1 MLGRADYKLVCSRV
15 VIFSYKFRW
24 QRENTKKMANKR
36 MIAKQIIDS
45 DAFLDM
51 PTSSQLLYFHLI
63 MRADDEGFVGNP
75 KKIMREIGVGQDD
88 FKILI
93 SKRFLLT
100 FETGVIVIKH
110 WLMHNAIR
118 MDRFNPT
125 SYQDEKKLLLVKEN
139 KSYSEWQPNGNHLAT
154 QVKLSKVKLRERASL
169 SYLKDIPNED
179 LEEFYSKFDCDR
191 RAIKSKAEAL
201 FDYCQSKGK
210 VYKNYKAFLSNAL
223 RKDFKERKEPLQNR
237 KVVMIDGKP
246 TLIQK

>member
-1 MLGRADYKLVCSRV
+1 
-15 VIFSYKFRW
+15 
-24 QRENTKKMANKR
+24 

-100 FETGVIVIKH
+100 FESGVIVIKH

-125 SYQDEKKLLLVKEN
+125 SYQDEKKLLNVKEN
-139 KSYSEWQPNGNHLAT
+139 KAYTEWQPNGNQSAT
-154 QVKLSKVKLRERASL
+154 QVKLSEVKLI
-169 SYLKDIPNED
+169 KDKLENTLIYGEHKNVKLT
-179 LEEFYSKFDCDR
+179 LEEYDKLVEKLGESNTKVLIEELSGYM
-191 RAIKSKAEAL
+191 A
-201 FDYCQSKGK
+201 SKGK
-210 VYKNYKAFLSNAL
+210 RYASHYATIQTWARRRVQEHNEKNNKRS
-223 RKDFKERKEPLQNR
+223 
-237 KVVMIDGKP
+237 I
-246 TLIQK
+246 I